1 MAAFFSIVRFVPD
14 AVANEAVNIGLLVA
28 SGTRVEV
35 RTLSD
40 WDRVK
45 HFAGT
50 SWREARRLVEELEQ
64 NPKAFL
70 GLGQVNGADD
80 LRAVLAQWTRAL
92 QFSDVRASLDTFDS
106 VMTSLQPMVLVGQRA
121 DMLPLQNRR
130 AVVVRTV
137 YRAMSS
143 AFELRFERKAR
154 GLVKQHAKVS
164 GRRTNHKLDVGV
176 VNGSVYAGAFALSFA
191 TGQPDRQWKDTDA
204 VAFAVDDLRATG
216 LVAPLCVV
224 TDVAPDDGAEGA
236 FRRADALFANMGVET
251 VAVQKID
258 EWARRAITA
267 VPDALVEHH

>member
-1 MAAFFSIVRFVPD
+1 MAAFYSIVRFVPD

-28 SGTRVEV
+28 SGTRVVV

-143 AFELRFERKAR
+143 AFELRFARKAR
-154 GLVKQHAKVS
+154 GLVKQNAKVS

-176 VNGSVYAGAFALSFA
+176 VNGSVYAGAFAQ
-191 TGQPDRQWKDTDA
+191 TNTTRQPERQWKDTDA

-267 VPDALVEHH
+267 VPDALV

>member
-1 MAAFFSIVRFVPD
+1 MAAFFSVVRFVPD
-14 AVANEAVNIGLLVA
+14 SVANEAVNIGLLVA
-28 SGTRVEV
+28 SGARIEV

-45 HFAGT
+45 HFAGAN
-50 SWREARRLVEELEQ
+50 WREARRLVEELQ
-64 NPKAFL
+64 QDPKAFL
-70 GLGQVNGADD
+70 GVGQVNVADD
-80 LRAVLAQWTRAL
+80 LRAAIAQWTRAL
-92 QFSDVRASLDTFDS
+92 QFSDVRASLDTFDD
-106 VMTSLQPMVLVGQRA
+106 VMTSLEPMVLVGQRA

-154 GLVKQHAKVS
+154 GLVKQHARVS
-164 GRRTNHKLDVGV
+164 GRRTKHKLDVGV

-216 LVAPLCVV
+216 LEAPLCVV
-224 TDVAPDDGAEGA
+224 TDVSPDDGTEEAV
-236 FRRADALFANMGVET
+236 RRADALFAEMGLET
-251 VAVQKID
+251 VAVRDVD

-267 VPDALVEHH
+267 VPDALLEQH